1 MKEDNSTQQ
10 NQVNQSQNQ
19 AAAQKE
25 QNDINRKRQQ
35 QAFDTKLMN
44 FFGEEFYERKLEI
57 ALKYIIIFLQK
68 LL

>member
-44 FFGEEFYERKLEI
+44 FFGEEFYERKI
-57 ALKYIIIFLQK
+57 DRRKIIFSRFSSK
-68 LL
+68 